1 MWSLKHRLTLTS
13 PPLGDPI
20 FTWKEAGGLRQR
32 YYKCRKFSDAK
43 CKVGN
48 TDHIFIPKKRQ
59 SHHSFP
65 LGSQILWVEAERPPS
80 LSSLWWPHSRGHGR
94 SLWPFLDW
102 MWSMCGKWWPLGSP
116 SVSLVMDGKRSLLLA
131 TCKIRKYISVS
142 ESSFISVAPY
152 YVHGT
157 VKGKLEESFLFWL
170 LPKWNNSTLGC
181 QGLYF
186 TMILSNQAWVNTISY
201 LTMVEQADLKFSF
214 NTPSQLLIQYFC
226 N

>member
-1 MWSLKHRLTLTS
+1 MQSWQHWSYLY
-13 PPLGDPI
+13 P
-20 FTWKEAGGLRQR
+20 Q
-32 YYKCRKFSDAK
+32 
-43 CKVGN
+43 
-48 TDHIFIPKKRQ
+48 KRQ

-157 VKGKLEESFLFWL
+157 IKGKLEESFLFWL
-170 LPKWNNSTLGC
+170 LPENSNRTIPHWGARICILQWFSQIKPEWTQSLTWQWLSKLIWNFLS
-181 QGLYF
+181 
-186 TMILSNQAWVNTISY
+186 ILPSNFWYNTFAIRW
-201 LTMVEQADLKFSF
+201 
-214 NTPSQLLIQYFC
+214 
-226 N
+226 

>member
-1 MWSLKHRLTLTS
+1 MQSWQHWSYLY
-13 PPLGDPI
+13 P
-20 FTWKEAGGLRQR
+20 Q
-32 YYKCRKFSDAK
+32 
-43 CKVGN
+43 
-48 TDHIFIPKKRQ
+48 KRQ

-94 SLWPFLDW
+94 SSLWPFLDW

-131 TCKIRKYISVS
+131 TRKIRKYISVS

-157 VKGKLEESFLFWL
+157 FKGKLEESFLFRKNCFENDNL
-170 LPKWNNSTLGC
+170 SSTTVLTWKNCHELGNV
-181 QGLYF
+181 
-186 TMILSNQAWVNTISY
+186 IVN
-201 LTMVEQADLKFSF
+201 LEA
-214 NTPSQLLIQYFC
+214 
-226 N
+226 